1 MEATLN
7 DDGSRQLRRK
17 GKKGFPSI
25 DTINRRAAGRTDVRK
40 KIRYFRKL
48 LLELDGEIG
57 NRLQTFQE
65 LMNAGELSD
74 PEVPR
79 LEIE

>member
-7 DDGSRQLRRK
+7 DDGSRQLSRK
-17 GKKGFPSI
+17 GKTGFPSI

-65 LMNAGELSD
+65 LMNAGELAD